1 MKKMIFVF
9 MAIVLLCG
17 WGVNASMATERATL
31 KSVIVKENDTL
42 WDIASKEVNNKT
54 DIRKYIYEIKKLN
67 QITDSGTLVPGSTIR
82 LPAVE

>member
-17 WGVNASMATERATL
+17 WGGNASMATERATL

-67 QITDSGTLVPGSTIR
+67 QITDSGTLVPGRTIR